1 MNKSYV
7 ERENSDAD
15 SSVVEFLFG
24 KSHVAVKSAL
34 MAAVIRES
42 SLIAN
47 ITLQGG
53 NGREKMQAA
62 FLLLRCSQFA
72 EERMLRTGMK
82 MAGEIFGRLPHI
94 ASFDTGPNKP

>member
-47 ITLQGG
+47 
-53 NGREKMQAA
+53 NVAGRKWARKNAGSFSAA
-62 FLLLRCSQFA
+62 QVFSIC
-72 EERMLRTGMK
+72 
-82 MAGEIFGRLPHI
+82 
-94 ASFDTGPNKP
+94 